1 MHIGNNM
8 AQTVRE
14 GTSMFTS
21 SEIFTMYIKKKYE
34 QFIYDCMF
42 EDIYLFQHFSSRSC
56 LENFATSPIANLC
69 DGVGVILA
77 EK

>member
-14 GTSMFTS
+14 STSMFTS
-21 SEIFTMYIKKKYE
+21 SEIFNMYIKKNYE

-42 EDIYLFQHFSSRSC
+42 VVIYLFQHFSTRSC
-56 LENFATSPIANLC
+56 LENFATSLIAKLC
-69 DGVGVILA
+69 DVVGVIFA